1 MQITIPSPGESVTEV
16 TISTWLKQDG
26 DVVRKNDELFE
37 IESDKATLSVSA
49 EADGVLHVVIPA
61 GTTAKVGSVAA
72 TIDATGAPAL
82 KPKPASEATLTKVD
96 TVKKEVRSE
105 PAPVLTAYTKD
116 LPSVAAQKLMAET
129 GVSLSE
135 VNGSGRGGRITK
147 ADVLDRI
154 PSQPPLPEII
164 AAPTPPP
171 VPPSGHRLER
181 RVAMTKLRLKVSER
195 LVAAKNTT
203 AMLTTFN
210 EIDMSKAIALRQE
223 YKDRFKEKYGIGL
236 GYMSI
241 FTRAAVLAIADFP
254 AVNAFIDGEEIIY
267 HDFADIGIAVQAP
280 KGLVVPVVR
289 NAETLALHEIEIE
302 IDRLAGRA
310 RNNQLTLE
318 EMSGGTFTISNGG
331 IFGNLMST
339 PILNPP
345 QSGILGMHKIMDR
358 PIAENGQV
366 VIRPMMYVAM
376 SYDHRI
382 IDGRESVGFLKRVKE
397 LVEDP
402 IRMWVK
408 V

>member
-1 MQITIPSPGESVTEV
+1 
-16 TISTWLKQDG
+16 
-26 DVVRKNDELFE
+26 
-37 IESDKATLSVSA
+37 
-49 EADGVLHVVIPA
+49 
-61 GTTAKVGSVAA
+61 
-72 TIDATGAPAL
+72 
-82 KPKPASEATLTKVD
+82 
-96 TVKKEVRSE
+96 
-105 PAPVLTAYTKD
+105 VLTAYTKD

-154 PSQPPLPEII
+154 PAQPPLPEII

-171 VPPSGHRLER
+171 ATPSGHRVER

-310 RNNQLTLE
+310 RNNQLTLD